1 MLRSNV
7 RVRSLPIAVIC
18 LLGAACAVP
27 APAPDWAAVR
37 AELSRRVAA
46 DQELRMNQPSD
57 EAAMMDWFHQLEAV
71 DAENR
76 AWLSGIVDAHGW
88 PTISRVGAAGA
99 HEAWLLAQHA
109 DADPDFQE
117 RCLALLRAAVPAGE
131 ADGKDL
137 AYLEDRVAIARGREQ
152 IYGTQF
158 QLVDGVM
165 LPKPI
170 ADPERVDERRAAVG
184 LGTLAEYTEQ
194 IRKVYGK

>member
-1 MLRSNV
+1 
-7 RVRSLPIAVIC
+7 
-18 LLGAACAVP
+18 
-27 APAPDWAAVR
+27 
-37 AELSRRVAA
+37 
-46 DQELRMNQPSD
+46 MNQPSD
-57 EAAMMDWFHQLEAV
+57 EAAMMSWFHQLEAV

-88 PTISRVGAAGA
+88 PMISRVGPQGA
-99 HEAWLLAQHA
+99 HDAWLLAQHA

-158 QLVDGVM
+158 HLVDGVM

-170 ADPERVDERRAAVG
+170 ADPDRVDERRAAVG

-194 IRKVYGK
+194 IRKVYAK